1 MKKLFLLFV
10 LFSISISFTQQDYK
24 SVLDSLKATDTLV
37 NAIEI
42 EAYYQKNK
50 GNNLPSQ
57 SIGAV
62 SKGQLKNGKLI
73 PYKGKNYTY
82 FDTQSYLN
90 GRAYLNGKVLQ
101 ALLKAYEKFETLLP
115 ERMFCIMECSNQDGG
130 KLFPHRTHQNG
141 LSIDFM
147 MPLIQDGKP
156 YYGLDSLGADHYFL
170 EFDKAGKYIE
180 DPSISIDFNLVAQH
194 ILILNKVA
202 KLLKVSIT
210 KVIINTDLKDELF
223 ATFYGKV
230 LTISG
235 IYVVQ
240 KLSPLINS
248 LHDDHYHIDF
258 EVSS

>member
-1 MKKLFLLFV
+1 MRKTILL
-10 LFSISISFTQQDYK
+10 LTTIFSCTISFSQQDYK
-24 SVLDSLKATDTLV
+24 SVLDSLQATDKIV

-42 EAYYQKNK
+42 EDYYHNHI
-50 GNNLPSQ
+50 GNDLLSE
-57 SIGAV
+57 SIGTV

-73 PYKGKNYTY
+73 PFKGKNFTY
-82 FDTQSYLN
+82 FDVQSYLN
-90 GRAYLNGKVLQ
+90 GRAYLNGKVL
-101 ALLKAYEKFETLLP
+101 KTLLGAYKELEILLP
-115 ERMFCIMECSNQDGG
+115 QRMFYVMECSNQDGG

-147 MPLIQDGKP
+147 MPLIKNGKP
-156 YYGLDSLGADHYFL
+156 FYGLDTLGANHYFL
-170 EFDKAGKYIE
+170 EFDNQGKYKV
-180 DPSISIDFNLVAQH
+180 DSTISIDFNIVAQH

-202 KLLKVSIT
+202 KVIGVKVA

-223 ATFYGKV
+223 ATLNGKT
-230 LTISG
+230 LESSG

-258 EVSS
+258 EIK